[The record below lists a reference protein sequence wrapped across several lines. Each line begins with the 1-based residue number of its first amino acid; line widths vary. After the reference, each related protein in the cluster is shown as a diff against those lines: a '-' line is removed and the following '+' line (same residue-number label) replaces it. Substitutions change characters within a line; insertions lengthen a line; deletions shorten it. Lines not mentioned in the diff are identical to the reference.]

1 MPTLVT
7 LGERLRMLEDKPKA
21 APRQT
26 CRRSARVIVAVV
38 FMGLGLTW
46 QPLDAQTG
54 AVAVPRQTLWLLPVS
69 VQGPAAPI
77 QNSDSSGSALK
88 GALIGAAIGGIAG
101 WVALEVGSGL
111 FCPDLGG
118 GASTCTTPLS
128 LSQSMLIG
136 ALVGGVIGAA
146 IGKRVGSSGES
157 ERGWTIMPYVS
168 NSSQLGLRTQW
179 SIPTD

>member
-1 MPTLVT
+1 
-7 LGERLRMLEDKPKA
+7 MLEDKPKA
-21 APRQT
+21 APRET
-26 CRRSARVIVAVV
+26 CRRPARVIVAAV

-46 QPLDAQTG
+46 VQPLDAQTG
-54 AVAVPRQTLWLLPVS
+54 AVAVPRQTLWLLPLS
-69 VQGPAAPI
+69 AQGLAAPI

-101 WVALEVGSGL
+101 WVVLEVASEL

-118 GASTCTTPLS
+118 GTSTCTTPLS
-128 LSQSMLIG
+128 LSQSILIG

-179 SIPTD
+179 SIPWPSL